1 MSIKKLKAGALQLT
15 IFIVVMIALLLAA
28 FLVLVHTQ
36 KQFNLQTDFVL
47 ETVNNADRGIEYA
60 LVNNVELHDSTLVNL
75 EDEDY
80 KALHIQ
86 RDFWG
91 LFEKVK
97 STSKIKNYQFQKVA
111 LIGAKQAND
120 NRTALY
126 LEDNNKP
133 LVVVGNTNIKG
144 VAYAPKRGVKA
155 GNIAGQSYYGSE
167 LINGQTKESQYLPK
181 LFIETQQH
189 LKTISKNSTLTNQK
203 RFLDLNTERSFVNSF
218 LEPYQILYSTTNI
231 NLENIELTGHI
242 VVFSKTS
249 ISVEA
254 SSSLKDVI
262 LIAPKIEVKNNV
274 VGTFQAFA
282 TETISV
288 GSNCKLEYPSAL
300 VVYEDKKGVI
310 IPQRVD
316 SQQLLSRNI
325 KINNATTIEGVV
337 LFFGLKTSN
346 NYDPQIIIEDKV
358 IIKGEVYCNT
368 NIELKGTVYG
378 TVYASNFIAKQSG
391 SVYQNHLYNATIVI
405 DSLSKKYVGL
415 PFSNSKKSVLKWL
428 Y

>member
-1 MSIKKLKAGALQLT
+1 MNIKKLKAGALQLT

-47 ETVNNADRGIEYA
+47 ETINNADRGIEYA
-60 LVNNVELHDSTLVNL
+60 LVNNVELNDSTLVNL

-80 KALHIQ
+80 KALYVQ

-111 LIGAKQAND
+111 LIGAKQAKN
-120 NRTALY
+120 NRTAFY
-126 LEDNNKP
+126 VEDNNKP
-133 LVVVGNTNIKG
+133 LVLVGHTKIKG
-144 VAYAPKRGVKA
+144 VAYVPKRGVKV

-167 LINGQTKESQYLPK
+167 LIYGQIRESEYLPK
-181 LFIETQQH
+181 LFSETIDQ
-189 LKTISKNSTLTNQK
+189 LKTITNQYLPDEHH
-203 RFLDLNTERSFVNSF
+203 RFLDISKENSFKNSF
-218 LEPYQILYSTTNI
+218 LNLYQILYSTTDI
-231 NLENIELTGHI
+231 NLENVELTGHI
-242 VVFSKTS
+242 VVFSKTA

-254 SSSLKDVI
+254 TSNLRDVI
-262 LIAPKIEVKNNV
+262 LIAPKIEVKDNV

-282 TETISV
+282 TETIGV

-300 VVYEDKKGVI
+300 VVYEDEEGVI

-316 SQQLLSRNI
+316 SHQLLTHNI
-325 KINNATTIEGVV
+325 KIHNATTVEGVV

-346 NYDPQIIIEDKV
+346 NNEPQIIIEDKV

-368 NIELKGTVYG
+368 NIELKGTIYG

-391 SVYQNHLYNATIVI
+391 SVYQNHLYNATIDI
-405 DSLSKKYVGL
+405 DSLSQKYVGL

-428 Y
+428 F